1 MARTLT
7 EEEIKALTAPLNRV
21 TKKQVYILTSLGFI
35 ELDEQGK
42 ICTSDKGSRA
52 LSRQVKLT
60 RAALVRGPVE
70 AQVKEMLSE
79 ADAHI
84 QHRAVWVAVG
94 RDEYTRDEVLTAM
107 KTMRDEGLLET
118 VNSSGNNFQIFWKAT
133 PALGGQ
139 GPTDLALT
147 E

>member
-7 EEEIKALTAPLNRV
+7 EEEIKALTAPLSRV
-21 TKKQVYILTSLGFI
+21 TKKQVFILTSLGFI
-35 ELDEQGK
+35 ELDSEGK

-52 LSRQVKLT
+52 LSRQVKVT

-79 ADAHI
+79 DGAHI

-107 KTMRDEGLLET
+107 KAMRNEGLLET

-133 PALGGQ
+133 PTLNG
-139 GPTDLALT
+139 
-147 E
+147 

>member
-7 EEEIKALTAPLNRV
+7 EEEITALIRPLNRV
-21 TKKQVYILTSLGFI
+21 TKKQVFILTSLGFI
-35 ELDEQGK
+35 ELNEQGNL
-42 ICTSDKGSRA
+42 CTSDKGSRA
-52 LSRQVKLT
+52 LSRQVKET

-79 ADAHI
+79 DDAHI
-84 QHRAVWVAVG
+84 QHRAVWIAAG

-107 KTMRDEGLLET
+107 KDMRDESLLET

-133 PALGGQ
+133 PALNG
-139 GPTDLALT
+139 
-147 E
+147 